1 MQRLSRRSAL
11 RSSLAFAAGAASLA
25 ACSAAP
31 QTRSG
36 LTRVYVLG
44 MIHSGHLTSET
55 YSLGVLEAAIR
66 KAKPDVILT
75 EIPPDRIAKAI
86 SSFSETD
93 EITEPRAA
101 VFPEYTDVVFPLSRE
116 LDFEILGTA
125 GWTREMAD
133 NRREALRRIEA
144 APERAVQWAE
154 HIQARREFSRRLAG
168 RGDDPSF
175 IHTDEFDQLVE
186 AGYTPYQRYFDA
198 DLGPGGWTQINDAHT
213 ALITAALDAITG
225 QGLTALVTFGSAH
238 KYKIL
243 QSLETREDIVLS
255 DPRSLFEKEAD

>member
-1 MQRLSRRSAL
+1 
-11 RSSLAFAAGAASLA
+11 
-25 ACSAAP
+25 
-31 QTRSG
+31 
-36 LTRVYVLG
+36 
-44 MIHSGHLTSET
+44 
-55 YSLGVLEAAIR
+55 
-66 KAKPDVILT
+66 
-75 EIPPDRIAKAI
+75 
-86 SSFSETD
+86 
-93 EITEPRAA
+93 
-101 VFPEYTDVVFPLSRE
+101 
-116 LDFEILGTA
+116 
-125 GWTREMAD
+125 MAD
-133 NRREALRRIEA
+133 NRRVALRRIAA

-175 IHTDEFDQLVE
+175 VHTDEFDQLVE

-198 DLGPGGWTQINDAHT
+198 DLGPGGWTQINAAHT

-243 QSLETREDIVLS
+243 QSLEAREDIVLS